1 MRIVWTPE
9 AERDRQ
15 EIVDYV
21 SAENL
26 RAAVELEDRID
37 AAVANLAEFPRM
49 GRAGRVP
56 GTRELF
62 PNETYRVVYE
72 FDGETV
78 WILAVVHTSRR
89 WPPPG

>member
-1 MRIVWTPE
+1 VRIIWTPE

-15 EIVDYV
+15 EIVDHLG
-21 SAENL
+21 AENL

-37 AAVANLAEFPRM
+37 AVVANLAEFPRM
-49 GRAGRVP
+49 GKAGKIA

-62 PNETYRVVYE
+62 PNDSYRVVYE
-72 FDGETV
+72 FDGRTV

>member
-9 AERDRQ
+9 AERGRQ
-15 EIVDYV
+15 EIVDHV
-21 SAENL
+21 GVENP

-49 GRAGRVP
+49 GKAGKVA

-62 PNETYRVVYE
+62 PNDNYRIVYE
-72 FDGETV
+72 FDGKTV

>member
-1 MRIVWTPE
+1 VRIIWTPE

-21 SAENL
+21 GGENL

-37 AAVANLAEFPRM
+37 AAVGNLAEFPRM
-49 GRAGRVP
+49 GKAGKVP

-62 PNETYRVVYE
+62 PNENYRIVYE
-72 FDGETV
+72 FDGTTV

-89 WPPPG
+89 WPPHR